1 MEDPEPIMRSLLKPG
16 ALLFLAFVLTGCY
29 LPVRFDAEIEIDR
42 AGFYSMIF
50 DGYVAHLPLYGDL
63 VAKKID
69 VLEERARVA
78 RLKTD
83 LTRDS
88 AVKEFEYVKKG
99 IFKVHWDKKG
109 DLTRHRMVTF
119 VRRNAPILTL
129 KYDKNKRLI
138 TLAAGG
144 VMSPEVR
151 QRILDS
157 GLNMN
162 GEVRVITDAKVD
174 RHNATFTKNM
184 KDRPGKVM
192 YVWRIESI
200 VAEMPIMVIVPG

>member
-1 MEDPEPIMRSLLKPG
+1 MRILVKSGLLVLL
-16 ALLFLAFVLTGCY
+16 ALYLTGCY
-29 LPVRFDAEIEIDR
+29 LPIRFDAEIEIDR

-50 DGYVAHLPLYGDL
+50 DGYVAHLPLYADIA
-63 VAKKID
+63 AKKVD
-69 VLEERARVA
+69 SLEERERAA
-78 RLKTD
+78 RLETD

-88 AVKEFEYVKKG
+88 AVKEFKYLKQG

-109 DLTRHRMVTF
+109 DLMRHRMVTF
-119 VRRNAPILTL
+119 FRRNAAMLTL

-138 TLAAGG
+138 TLTAGG

-162 GEVRVITDAKVD
+162 GEVRVITDARVE
-174 RHNATFTKNM
+174 RHNATSTRKM
-184 KDRPGKVM
+184 TDRPGKTM
-192 YVWRIESI
+192 YIWRIESI
-200 VAEMPIMVIVPG
+200 VAKMPIMVIVPG

>member
-1 MEDPEPIMRSLLKPG
+1 MRNLWKAGFLLIVVT
-16 ALLFLAFVLTGCY
+16 ALSGCY

-42 AGFYSMIF
+42 AAFYSMIF

-63 VAKKID
+63 AAKKID
-69 VLEERARVA
+69 SLEERERAA

-88 AVKEFEYVKKG
+88 AVKKFEYLKQG
-99 IFKVHWDKKG
+99 IFRVHWEKKG
-109 DLTRHRMVTF
+109 DLLRHRMVTF
-119 VRRNAPILTL
+119 FRRNAAMLTL
-129 KYDKNKRLI
+129 KYNKNKRLI

-151 QRILDS
+151 QRILDG

-162 GEVRVITDAKVD
+162 GEVRVITDARVES
-174 RHNATFTKNM
+174 HNATFTREM
-184 KDRPGKVM
+184 KDRPGKIM

-200 VAEMPIMVIVPG
+200 VAKMPSMVIVPG